1 MDKYSNRYPDGT
13 PYNKGKKTEGTL
25 TYPSADIIDP
35 LLPLPRNYKVS
46 IESTIGIYG
55 TGMLDAIPDSS
66 IIEEYNRQQSLT
78 GPIKGTHGKWI
89 YDQKS
94 GKKRLGKFT
103 WHCSRATL
111 DDGPGSNGIYNT
123 TNVSRFDRQNLYG
136 TKEWINNVDIKIS
149 ILIAFMGI
157 ILGYILIDSNIDFI
171 ERIITTINNNSIS
184 FSKIAK
190 GLLVLLL
197 YINTI
202 FSIIKLLYAL
212 KGKINIKE
220 FNESGV
226 TLNSLIFYGSIA
238 KYNYEE
244 FNKKVKKQTK
254 QSY

>member
-1 MDKYSNRYPDGT
+1 MPTKNNKMEYEEKFENAKY
-13 PYNKGKKTEGTL
+13 
-25 TYPSADIIDP
+25 
-35 LLPLPRNYKVS
+35 V
-46 IESTIGIYG
+46 
-55 TGMLDAIPDSS
+55 LD
-66 IIEEYNRQQSLT
+66 N
-78 GPIKGTHGKWI
+78 
-89 YDQKS
+89 
-94 GKKRLGKFT
+94 
-103 WHCSRATL
+103 
-111 DDGPGSNGIYNT
+111 
-123 TNVSRFDRQNLYG
+123 

-184 FSKIAK
+184 FSKIIM

-244 FNKKVKKQTK
+244 FNKKVKNQTK
-254 QSY
+254 QSNINDILSQVYINSKICTKKFKDYNVGLNMAMITIILLFIVKIFKII